1 MTPEIIIDGESLT
14 FEQVV
19 AVAYGKPGEPNVVL
33 SDNAKS
39 NVNRCAAAIQT
50 LLDRG
55 EIAYGITTG
64 FGAFKD
70 KIISREEVETLQRNV
85 VLSHAVGVGNPFD
98 TAAVRAIMLIRANTL
113 ARGFSGIRVETLELI
128 LDCLNRGV
136 HPVIPEKGSLGASGD
151 LAPLAHF
158 ACVLIGEGEAEYG
171 GETLKGIEA
180 LRHAGLS
187 PVTLAAK
194 EGIALTNGTTIMTA
208 VGLLET
214 WKALRLAEIADIAG
228 CMSLEAL
235 HGTVSAFD
243 ERIHALR
250 PHPRQ
255 VECARNLREILAES
269 EFVRDFDPSN
279 VQDAYTLRCMPQVH
293 GACRDAVLYAEWL
306 LKLELNSVT
315 DNPLIFVSDAE
326 TEGHGDA
333 EKGSP
338 PYEGGVDAASA
349 DGVVLSSPRDSASN
363 DKERT
368 TPPFGHPS
376 FSKEGSAQANP
387 VTASQRLPITASIEV
402 ISGGNFHGEPL
413 ALAFDYL
420 TIALSELGNISE
432 RRIMRLTDEAS
443 NAHVLPPF
451 LTEHGGL
458 NSGFMI
464 VQYTAAA
471 LCTENKILSHPAS
484 VDTIPS
490 SANVE
495 DHVSMGV
502 TAVLK
507 MRQVAEN
514 LETILSLE
522 LLCAAQGIDFTK
534 KKRGAETKL
543 GRGTRE
549 IYNRIRSIVPFI
561 ERDEYMKTHI
571 DAVMKIVT
579 NWSSVL
585 TKT

>member
-1 MTPEIIIDGESLT
+1 MTSEILIDGENLT
-14 FEQVV
+14 FEQVI
-19 AVAYGKPGEPNVVL
+19 AVAYGNPGEPRVVL
-33 SDNAKS
+33 SKPAKT
-39 NVNRCAAAIQT
+39 NVNRCEAAVQT

-85 VLSHAVGVGNPFD
+85 VLSHAVGVGKAFD
-98 TAAVRAIMLIRANTL
+98 TPTVRAIMLIRANTL
-113 ARGFSGIRVETLELI
+113 ARGFSGIRLATLELI
-128 LDCLNRGV
+128 LECLNRGV
-136 HPVIPEKGSLGASGD
+136 HPSIPEKGSLGASGD

-158 ACVLIGEGEAEYG
+158 ACVLIGEGEAEYN
-171 GETLKGIEA
+171 GETLRGGKALEKAGITPA
-180 LRHAGLS
+180 I
-187 PVTLAAK
+187 LAAK
-194 EGIALTNGTTIMTA
+194 EGLALTNGTTVMTA

-214 WKALRLAEIADIAG
+214 WKSIRLAEIADVSG
-228 CMSLEAL
+228 CLSLEAL

-255 VECARNLREILAES
+255 IECARNLREILENS
-269 EFVRDFDPSN
+269 EFVRDFDPAN

-293 GACRDAVLYAEWL
+293 GACRDAVAYAEWL
-306 LKLELNSVT
+306 IKLELNSVT
-315 DNPLIFVSDAE
+315 DNPLIFVDE
-326 TEGHGDA
+326 TG
-333 EKGSP
+333 EK
-338 PYEGGVDAASA
+338 
-349 DGVVLSSPRDSASN
+349 
-363 DKERT
+363 
-368 TPPFGHPS
+368 
-376 FSKEGSAQANP
+376 
-387 VTASQRLPITASIEV
+387 IEV

-495 DHVSMGV
+495 DHVSMGA
-502 TAVLK
+502 TAALK
-507 MRQVAEN
+507 LRQVAEN
-514 LETILSLE
+514 LESILALE
-522 LLCAAQGIDFTK
+522 LMCAAQAVDFRK
-534 KKRGAETKL
+534 KELGTDKKL
-543 GRGTRE
+543 GNGTRE
-549 IYNRIRSIVPFI
+549 VYNHIRRVVPFVEKDEYLKDHIESVRSIVARYG
-561 ERDEYMKTHI
+561 ED
-571 DAVMKIVT
+571 
-579 NWSSVL
+579 N
-585 TKT
+585 